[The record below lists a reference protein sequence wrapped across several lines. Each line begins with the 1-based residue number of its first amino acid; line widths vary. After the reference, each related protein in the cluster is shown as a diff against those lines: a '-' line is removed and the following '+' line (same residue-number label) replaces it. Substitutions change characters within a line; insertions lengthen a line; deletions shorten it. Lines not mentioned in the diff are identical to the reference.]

1 MLFRS
6 KNAKSGTYD
15 LTDITTEANY
25 VSITYKEE
33 TLHFS
38 ISYTADNDANLLVT
52 SASGEPIILKSE
64 GFSYKLENTAFSDCE
79 IALIPIDN
87 YMSLYLVIDGNSW
100 IFSNEVEPNKYL
112 LLNNFGNW
120 LEVSTPPSAIFTNY
134 TKLATNRG
142 YIWSRTIPLL
152 AQTLILGTGPDTF
165 VTVFPQY
172 DYVGR
177 LNSGYSTIDIFTKPH
192 NLYLQIAVQTGVLSL
207 LCVMAFYILYFIKSI
222 KLYSTISYKENLFLH
237 FSGLGIFLGIF
248 SYMIAGFAN
257 DSMIVLSPVFW
268 ILLGIGVKINQMI
281 SNKLEDIEETSI

>member
-1 MLFRS
+1 
-6 KNAKSGTYD
+6 
-15 LTDITTEANY
+15 
-25 VSITYKEE
+25 
-33 TLHFS
+33 
-38 ISYTADNDANLLVT
+38 
-52 SASGEPIILKSE
+52 
-64 GFSYKLENTAFSDCE
+64 
-79 IALIPIDN
+79 
-87 YMSLYLVIDGNSW
+87 MSLYLVIDGNSW